1 MERCFPVRTGFA
13 TYWSPDTPPPA
24 LQSISSLLGSTMGRR
39 DELEQI
45 LSLMEKGR
53 LKPVIDRV
61 FPLEDLADAHRY
73 LEEGKQV
80 GKIII
85 DIGS

>member
-1 MERCFPVRTGFA
+1 MTVNLSSVYFMG
-13 TYWSPDTPPPA
+13 
-24 LQSISSLLGSTMGRR
+24 QSILGSTMGRR

-45 LSLMEKGR
+45 LSLMGEGR

-61 FPLEDLADAHRY
+61 FPLEDLAAAHRY

>member
-1 MERCFPVRTGFA
+1 
-13 TYWSPDTPPPA
+13 
-24 LQSISSLLGSTMGRR
+24 MGRR

>member
-1 MERCFPVRTGFA
+1 MTVNLSSVYFMG
-13 TYWSPDTPPPA
+13 
-24 LQSISSLLGSTMGRR
+24 QSILGSTMGRR

-45 LSLMEKGR
+45 LALMGEGR

-61 FPLEDLADAHRY
+61 FPLAELADAHRY
-73 LEEGKQV
+73 LEEGKQT